1 MDTGWN
7 PLNRSSPSLNLLK
20 VVMAGFLLGT
30 TSFLAK
36 TVLSE
41 VIEFELI
48 SLIMV
53 LQNPAFYVLV
63 FTGVWGFFLLQSAI
77 HVGKISIN
85 VAVAEGFII
94 IISVLPSMS
103 TSWVLMPIKLNI
115 RVLAPGGTFRV

>member
-94 IISVLPSMS
+94 IISTPWGTVINISSIIPLDVRNVKFLLNVL
-103 TSWVLMPIKLNI
+103 
-115 RVLAPGGTFRV
+115 